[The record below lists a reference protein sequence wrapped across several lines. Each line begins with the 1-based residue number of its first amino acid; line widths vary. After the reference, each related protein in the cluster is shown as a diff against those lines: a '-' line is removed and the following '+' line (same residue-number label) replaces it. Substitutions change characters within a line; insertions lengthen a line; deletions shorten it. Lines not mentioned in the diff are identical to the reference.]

1 MTDGTIQEARGTR
14 AVVRFDTARCV
25 HARACVLSQ
34 PDVFRANVEGDW
46 IFPDAASPDALLAV
60 AYNCPSGAITVLR
73 LDGGEAEAL
82 PPVNLLRIRENGP
95 LALHADIALAGT
107 PVGTR
112 ATLCRCGAS
121 ANKPFCDGSHGAAGF
136 TATGEPPTKESAA
149 LETRSGPV
157 QVTLFP
163 NGPLKITGPL
173 EIVSGTGRTVDRT
186 TSTVLCRCGASAS
199 KPYCDGTHKKIG
211 FSAP

>member
-1 MTDGTIQEARGTR
+1 MTDDTIQEARGTR
-14 AVVRFDTARCV
+14 AVVRFDQARCI

-34 PDVFRANVEGDW
+34 PDVFRANVEGGW

-60 AYNCPSGAITVLR
+60 AYNCPSGAIAVER
-73 LDGGEAEAL
+73 LDGGEAEPP

-95 LALHADIALAGT
+95 LALHADIALTGT

-121 ANKPFCDGSHGAAGF
+121 ANKPFCDGSHGAVGF

-149 LETRSGPV
+149 LETRSGSV

-173 EIVSGTGRTVDRT
+173 EIVSGTGRTVNRT
-186 TSTVLCRCGASAS
+186 TSTVLCRCGASAG

-211 FSAP
+211 FAAP